1 MGLFSKLRVA
11 YDRQIA
17 HGDVGRA
24 GAAAAAAENRASPA
38 LAPRGGRFSNSLKDF
53 LWHLDGVGHGSLLD
67 LGPAWQATVSFF
79 IERGFK
85 VYTEDLLSAWK
96 AYLHAEEERLRASP
110 PGEDTEKIS
119 PAARAE
125 SFLRQNLQYPGE
137 TFDAVLVWDMLDYL
151 EGELVTRVVARLAE
165 LLKEGGVALTVF
177 HSRKPEAFHRYRV
190 IDAQNLELIPAPT
203 LFPVQRI
210 YQNREILNLFSRFHS
225 SKTFVGRDQLREGL
239 FIK

>member
-1 MGLFSKLRVA
+1 MSLLSKLRVA
-11 YDRQIA
+11 YDRQVA

-24 GAAAAAAENRASPA
+24 GSAAAAAEDRASPA
-38 LAPRGGRFSNSLKDF
+38 LAPRGGRLSNSLKDF

-67 LGPAWQATVSFF
+67 LGPVWQATVSFF

>member
-1 MGLFSKLRVA
+1 MGLFSKLRVTR
-11 YDRQIA
+11 DRQVA
-17 HGDVGRA
+17 PRSVGSA
-24 GAAAAAAENRASPA
+24 GAAPSHAENRASPA
-38 LAPRGGRFSNSLKDF
+38 FAPRGGRPSSSLKDF
-53 LWHLDGVGHGSLLD
+53 LWHLDGIGHGSLLD
-67 LGPAWQATVSFF
+67 LGPVWQATVSFF
-79 IERGFK
+79 VERGFK

-96 AYLHAEEERLRASP
+96 AYLHAEEELLRALP
-110 PGEDTEKIS
+110 PGEDAGKTS

-125 SFLRQNLQYPGE
+125 IFLHESLQYPGE

-165 LLKEGGVALTVF
+165 LLKESGVVLAIF
-177 HSRKPEAFHRYRV
+177 HSRKPETFHRYRV
-190 IDAQNLELIPAPT
+190 LDAQNFELIPTPA
-203 LFPVQRI
+203 LFPAQRI